1 MYFHLWSHEHEKI
14 FKRNKLYMA
23 LASAIKIKEFYK
35 EIYLCNPIFTCT
47 FMVII
52 RRPPLFDRDWWVCD
66 SSVDGVFQLTCRC
79 LSETLFGVGGG
90 ADEFR
95 FLFNE
100 LVDWSVS
107 WASFCCRWSCCLVFD
122 STDSCRFMEPIER
135 RTKKGILRQ
144 AMYIKKF

>member
-1 MYFHLWSHEHEKI
+1 ME
-14 FKRNKLYMA
+14 
-23 LASAIKIKEFYK
+23 LASAINIKEFYK
-35 EIYLCNPIFTCT
+35 EIYLYNPIFTCT

-52 RRPPLFDRDWWVCD
+52 RRPPVFDRDWWVCD

-79 LSETLFGVGGG
+79 LSEALFGVGGG

-107 WASFCCRWSCCLVFD
+107 WANFCCRWSCCLVFD
-122 STDSCRFMEPIER
+122 STDSCPLWSLLNDEQR
-135 RTKKGILRQ
+135 RAFCVNRCILRNL
-144 AMYIKKF
+144 KCWVKFTCEFWPEFFF